1 METDG
6 LKLLFLLLISSPLTC
21 LGVESFRV
29 TINDR
34 SVKLEAPLKVT
45 KTFSV
50 IVENK
55 SLSDVVGKFH
65 SHGEDLKF
73 VSVKANAAKSVEF
86 SHQSKHLVYFKI
98 LSPAFQ
104 DLALEVGKKTYEVPS
119 VQ

>member
-1 METDG
+1 MEIDG
-6 LKLLFLLLISSPLTC
+6 LKILQLILILMPLQC
-21 LGVESFRV
+21 LAVDAFRV
-29 TINDR
+29 TVLDR
-34 SVKLEAPLKVT
+34 SVRLEAPSRVGKIY
-45 KTFSV
+45 SV

-73 VSVKANAAKSVEF
+73 VSVKANSSKSVEF

-104 DLALEVGKKTYEVPS
+104 DLAMEVGKKAYEVPP